1 MNSQLNNIKFTLVA
15 ILVSFMTGC
24 AMTGESYTDEGIGN
38 TTVVVPKVS
47 ANSNL
52 PEASGA
58 LPEIAPY
65 DEPAIPPL
73 DAPAI
78 E

>member
-1 MNSQLNNIKFTLVA
+1 MNNFKFTLVA
-15 ILVSFMTGC
+15 MLMSFMTGC

-38 TTVVVPKVS
+38 TTVVEPKAS
-47 ANSNL
+47 ANGNL
-52 PEASGA
+52 PEALGA

-73 DAPAI
+73 DEPAI